1 MVNGNEL
8 KECAQMDHCF
18 YGYNMVIID
27 SNYLLYIILYDEKMS
42 NFRWKA
48 SEEQLISDDP

>member
-27 SNYLLYIILYDEKMS
+27 SNYLLYIILYDEKIS